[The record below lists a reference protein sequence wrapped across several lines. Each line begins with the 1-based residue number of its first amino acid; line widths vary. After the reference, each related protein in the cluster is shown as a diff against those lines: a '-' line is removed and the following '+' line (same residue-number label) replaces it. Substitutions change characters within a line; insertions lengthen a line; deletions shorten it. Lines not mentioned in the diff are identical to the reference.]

1 MTRATLDGK
10 VIDKTN
16 VVKFVNDLFTKTEIK
31 RMKTLSRWHK
41 KFDKND
47 DEITHSDC
55 DKFLE
60 IWKFHLRAKMI
71 TKDEHVDLIFETEA
85 RRPKVMSIDEMLG
98 FN

>member
-1 MTRATLDGK
+1 MSRATLDGK

-16 VVKFVNDLFTKTEIK
+16 VLEFVNDRFTKTEIK
-31 RMKTLSRWHK
+31 RMILVSKWHK

-47 DEITHSDC
+47 NEFTHSDC

-60 IWKFHLRAKMI
+60 VWKFHLRANII
-71 TKDEHVDLIFETEA
+71 TKDEHDALVLDTEA
-85 RRPKVMSIDEMLG
+85 KRPKVMSIDEIFG